1 MKILGREP
9 AMLLGLVAVLV
20 KVAKL
25 AADLTRKVNALT
37 AEYEG
42 RPVDEVKPAIQDVWA
57 RETGGGS
64 ITDPELTQLAE
75 QIAAGGRVS
84 VELA

>member
-1 MKILGREP
+1 MARSKFQFNEGAIKKAAEQR
-9 AMLLGLVAVLV
+9 
-20 KVAKL
+20 VAKL